1 MRGFLAPVCRLT
13 VCGLTIWRLPIAL
26 LAAILLAACGGG
38 GGGGVAGSGPPT
50 LSGAAARLFSPLAG
64 GQNLTEASFAADTDS
79 GQITVFDNRA
89 MLTAFLAK
97 QPDAS
102 RFIKTGPQTDQARL
116 VFIPANSGAANPASA
131 AVRGRYLLWGQQL
144 TRPPASGDARYI
156 MAGSFVCPGC
166 QLPNGALSGEL
177 QISFATGRTQISPTG
192 QGFSFRTLAEL
203 GKSGSLTALANH
215 QPSLILD
222 EVVQPVTSWRLRGGL
237 FGSGGE
243 TAGLVFGLD
252 SAKGPVTGAVLGG
265 RSK

>member
-1 MRGFLAPVCRLT
+1 MRGFLAAVFGLT
-13 VCGLTIWRLPIAL
+13 ACGLTVRRLSIAL

-38 GGGGVAGSGPPT
+38 GGGLASSGPPS
-50 LSGAAARLFSPLAG
+50 LSGAAARLFAPLAG

-79 GQITVFDNRA
+79 GQITVFENRA
-89 MLTAFLAK
+89 SLTAFLAK

-102 RFIKTGPQTDQARL
+102 RFIKTGPQTDRARL
-116 VFIPANSGAANPASA
+116 VFIPANSGAANPAGQ

-144 TRPPASGDARYI
+144 TRPPASGNARYE

-166 QLPNGALSGEL
+166 QQSNGALSGEL
-177 QISFATGRTQISPTG
+177 QISFATGRTQISLTG

-203 GKSGSLTALANH
+203 GKSGSLTALGNH
-215 QPSLILD
+215 QPSLVLD
-222 EVVQPVTSWRLRGGL
+222 EVAQPVTSWRLRGGL

-252 SAKGPVTGAVLGG
+252 SAKEPVTGAVLGE
-265 RSK
+265 RSTR